1 MRIQKLKNKIP
12 RKIILSTIIL
22 LPMVFG
28 GVYLGVYFGIVVPD
42 LTSFMEVPPD
52 TSEFYDLDLDINL
65 TRLEEIGSEFEHL
78 QDEHLPINISQTI
91 TRSATTGEVIYFHG
105 TDNGELHTI
114 ENLVA
119 SCLRYTSLPSG
130 AEKDLSLYLIR
141 KMTDAMRLF
150 IEIPNGGLG
159 PNFPGTLVA
168 RFYAPPDRWNDGNYT
183 WIFDEHYRHFNGTD
197 GTEIHESG
205 TDYTQWRMRL
215 YTSKDEMA
223 AYFGGLAA
231 LLTLVDVPDIQE
243 ITRLIIIQLM
253 EGMLSSFWQEMGG
266 VGDPG
271 KPDGVHFQ
279 PPSGA
284 VWKLLLTK
292 MAMIVDPENLK
303 YKQLHHYYLA
313 KERKVENVMVVGKT
327 DNIDNY
333 YSHYFNSF
341 VLLGLFLVEDNQE
354 VLNLYFKNFHE
365 KTYISY
371 RGHRNAMLNALYLAG
386 AAKTTRTTHFDLDSI
401 RWDVLDQLWRF
412 SERGL
417 VPFDTTIGGENR
429 TVNRTEVA
437 GVLGSEWL
445 EIDPNIAKWKN
456 FVDNTWFG
464 GLYKWLVYGLQDAL
478 LEDRFLKPATVDM
491 MRPKETIWNQN
502 PYRETGVH
510 IYNTTNYI
518 TQYAGASFTLPYYI
532 LKYFGYVEVA

>member
-1 MRIQKLKNKIP
+1 MRIQKLKYKIP
-12 RKIILSTIIL
+12 RRIILTTLIL
-22 LPMVFG
+22 LPIAFG
-28 GVYLGVYFGIVVPD
+28 GVYLGVYFGIMVPE

-52 TSEFYDLDLDINL
+52 TNDFYDLADINL
-65 TRLEEIGSEFEHL
+65 TRLEEIGTEFEHL

-91 TRSATTGEVIYFHG
+91 TRNATTGEVITYHG
-105 TDNGELHTI
+105 TDNGQLHTI

-119 SCLRYTSLPSG
+119 SCFRYAVLPAG
-130 AEKDLSLYLIR
+130 PEKDLSLNLIR

-159 PNFPGTLVA
+159 PNFPGTTVA

-183 WIFDEHYRHFNGTD
+183 WIFDEYYRHWNGTD
-197 GTEIHESG
+197 GTQIHETG
-205 TDYTQWRMRL
+205 TDYSQWRMRL
-215 YTSKDEMA
+215 YTSKDELA

-231 LLTLVDVPDIQE
+231 LLTLVPVPDIQY
-243 ITRLIIIQLM
+243 ITRQIILQLM
-253 EGMLSSFWQEMGG
+253 EGMLSSFWQHMGG

-279 PPSGA
+279 PPSGI

-292 MAMIVDPENLK
+292 MAMIVEPTNAK
-303 YKQLHHYYLA
+303 YKQLFHYYLA
-313 KERKVENVMVVGKT
+313 KERKVNNAFRVGKM

-354 VLNLYFKNFHE
+354 ILNLYFKNFHE

-386 AAKTTRTTHFDLDSI
+386 AARSTRTVRFDTDSI
-401 RWDVLDQLWRF
+401 RWDILDQLWRY
-412 SERGL
+412 SVRGL
-417 VPFDTTIGGENR
+417 IPFDTTIGGENR

-437 GVLGSEWL
+437 AVLGPQWL
-445 EIDPNIAKWKN
+445 EIDPNIEKWKN
-456 FVDNTWFG
+456 FVDTTWFG
-464 GLYKWLVYGLQDAL
+464 GLYKWLTESLQDAVFD
-478 LEDRFLKPATVDM
+478 DRYLKPATVDM
-491 MRPKETIWNQN
+491 MRPHESVWNQN
-502 PYRETGVH
+502 PFKEDGVH
-510 IYNTTNYI
+510 VYDTTSTI
-518 TQYAGASFTLPYYI
+518 REYAGASFTLPYYI
-532 LKYFGYVEVA
+532 LRYFGYVEVS